1 MSKLIKIDS
10 VGFFGITRG
19 NIFRQKHFVVDASTD
34 LCIQVASK
42 KDQLKLLKL
51 LSGEKNNV

>member
-1 MSKLIKIDS
+1 MIKINS

-19 NIFRQKHFVVDASTD
+19 NIFRQKYFVIDASTD